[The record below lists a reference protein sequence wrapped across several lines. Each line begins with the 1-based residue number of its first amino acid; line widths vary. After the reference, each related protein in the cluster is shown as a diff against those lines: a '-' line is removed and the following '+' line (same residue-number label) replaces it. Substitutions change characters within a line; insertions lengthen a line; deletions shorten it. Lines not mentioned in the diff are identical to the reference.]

1 MHNVIHWQSRDIQT
15 SAISLSLLTALRTV
29 AAAVVL
35 YERKKSKVRQAM
47 QLTKLVSSTFALP
60 NCLLLM
66 VLATIN
72 EQLVGTFQRSPQK
85 LNLELQLN
93 S

>member
-1 MHNVIHWQSRDIQT
+1 
-15 SAISLSLLTALRTV
+15 
-29 AAAVVL
+29 
-35 YERKKSKVRQAM
+35 M

-72 EQLVGTFQRSPQK
+72 EQLVGTFSEVPPETQLRTTTQLLITSQTTTQRT
-85 LNLELQLN
+85 LGEIQLWEIYQTGLV
-93 S
+93 SCKVVTRSAPL